1 MINCLIIDDEPASR
15 DILETYVKD
24 TEELN
29 LVALCKN
36 ALEANVML
44 KNNSNIHLLFL
55 DINMPKLNG
64 MDFYKSLTNPPLVI
78 FTTAY
83 PEYALDGFE
92 VEAVDFLL
100 KPFPYA
106 RFLKAVNKASKQTV
120 HLNNNQEEFIL
131 FKADKKTHRI
141 RLYDIIRLESVG
153 DYVKV
158 FFLNKSIL
166 VHDTMTNIL
175 QKLPMDTFIRTHK
188 SHAINFLKL
197 ESIEGNILH
206 LASFKVPIGATYK
219 NEMENRLKL

>member
-15 DILETYVKD
+15 DILETYIKD

-29 LVALCKN
+29 LIALCKN

-44 KNNSNIHLLFL
+44 KNNANIHLLFL

-64 MDFYKSLTNPPLVI
+64 MDFYKALTTPPLVI

-83 PEYALDGFE
+83 PEYAIEGFE

-106 RFLKAVNKASKQTV
+106 RFLKAVNKASKL
-120 HLNNNQEEFIL
+120 LNTSKDAKEEFITL
-131 FKADKKTHRI
+131 KADKKMHRI

-153 DYVKV
+153 DYVKL
-158 FFLNKSIL
+158 FFLDKSIL

-175 QKLPMDTFIRTHK
+175 KKLPSHIFIRTHK
-188 SHAINFLKL
+188 SHVINFLKL
-197 ESIEGNILH
+197 ESVEGNMIH
-206 LASFKVPIGATYK
+206 LETFNVPIGATYK
-219 NEMENRLKL
+219 SEVEKKLKL